1 MRPRAERHGLRQGG
15 GSQRAVQKLLVTETA
30 AQLALQ
36 AADGDEI
43 LRRPRV
49 LVRGAGQRR
58 QQPGTKVGQPQY
70 FRNREIGGALEP
82 DDA

>member
-15 GSQRAVQKLLVTETA
+15 GSQRAVQELLVTESA
-30 AQLALQ
+30 AQFALQ

-49 LVRGAGQRR
+49 LVRRAGQRR
-58 QQPGTKVGQPQY
+58 QQPGTEVSQPEY
-70 FRNREIGGALEP
+70 FRDREVGGALEP